1 MQLGY
6 FLSSQ
11 GYFRVKF
18 YPTFLTMKDKN
29 DLQVD
34 QKPLPR
40 LNNMSKKI
48 QGIEKKN
55 WSQNCGL
62 LQIAVVVKSA
72 SSTRVN

>member
-1 MQLGY
+1 
-6 FLSSQ
+6 
-11 GYFRVKF
+11 
-18 YPTFLTMKDKN
+18 MKDKN